1 MAKDGP
7 VLDVV
12 TESLCELHDRLGA
25 LRDGAV
31 AGYIPQLALA
41 DPDTFGLSL
50 VSMYGHRYEAG
61 DAELPFSIQSV
72 SKPFVYAL
80 VLSLLGLDE
89 VTRWVGT
96 EPSGEGFNAISLEP
110 DTGRPDNAMIN
121 AGAIVT
127 TALVPGATGAERFER
142 ILECLSRFAGRRLD
156 VDEAVHASEAETG
169 DRNRALAYLMSSLGA
184 LPGPPSVVDTYF
196 RQCAVRVTTGD
207 LAVMASTLA
216 NAGVNPVTGET
227 VVSETVACQ
236 VLAVM
241 ASCGMY
247 DASGA
252 WLLRVGLPAK
262 SGVSGGL
269 IAVSPA
275 RFGVAVHSPPLDAA
289 GTPVRG
295 IEALRELSE
304 RFGLH
309 MMRHPTLSAPTI
321 TEADHGTR
329 TGLVAAQGA
338 LDFTA
343 AERLLHGL
351 SDVVPESGGWVV
363 LDLLDVTSIEPSGA
377 SVLASALAR
386 LEAEGHRVAVVVDPR
401 VPTGARLTPWRRFPS
416 REEAIAWCE
425 RGRSAGVRPPP
436 VPGPA
441 GDPGTSPR
449 CRGPVVTAAR
459 GRTGPRSRGPGPLR

>member
-1 MAKDGP
+1 MATDGP

-12 TESLCELHDRLGA
+12 TESLVELYERLGA
-25 LRDGAV
+25 LDDGAV
-31 AGYIPQLALA
+31 ADYIPQLALA

-50 VSMYGHRYEAG
+50 VSMDGHRYQAG
-61 DAELPFSIQSV
+61 DAEMPFTVQSV

-80 VLSLLGLDE
+80 VLSEFGLEE

-96 EPSGEGFNAISLEP
+96 EPSGEGYNAISLEP

-121 AGAIVT
+121 AGAIAT
-127 TALVPGATGAERFER
+127 TALVPGATCEERFER
-142 ILECLSRFAGRRLD
+142 ILDCLSRFAGRGLD
-156 VDEAVHASEAETG
+156 VDEAVHRSEAETG
-169 DRNRALAYLMSSLGA
+169 DRNRALAYLMSSAGA
-184 LPGPPSVVDTYF
+184 LPGAPSVVDTYF

-207 LAVMASTLA
+207 LAVMAATLA
-216 NAGVNPVTGET
+216 NGGVNPVTGET

-275 RFGVAVHSPPLDAA
+275 RFGVAVHSPPLDAS

-295 IEALRELSE
+295 VAALRELSE

-309 MMRHPTLSAPTI
+309 MMRHPTRSAPTV
-321 TEADHGTR
+321 TEADRGVR
-329 TGLVAAQGA
+329 QGLVAVQGA

-351 SDVVPESGGWVV
+351 SDVTPQDGGWVV
-363 LDLLDVTSIEPSGA
+363 LDLLDVTSMDTSGA
-377 SVLASALAR
+377 TMVATALAR
-386 LEAEGHRVAVVVDPR
+386 LEEEGHRVAVVVEPR
-401 VPTGARLTPWRRFPS
+401 ATAGAALTPWRRFPS
-416 REEAIAWCE
+416 REEAVDWCE
-425 RGRSAGVRPPP
+425 NGSAGV
-436 VPGPA
+436 G
-441 GDPGTSPR
+441 GT
-449 CRGPVVTAAR
+449 
-459 GRTGPRSRGPGPLR
+459 GRT

>member
-1 MAKDGP
+1 MAKDSP

-12 TESLCELHDRLGA
+12 TESLAELHDRLGA

-31 AGYIPQLALA
+31 ATYIPQLALA

-50 VSMYGHRYEAG
+50 VSMYGHRYRAG
-61 DAELPFSIQSV
+61 DAELPFTIQSV

-96 EPSGEGFNAISLEP
+96 EPSGEGFSAISLEP

-121 AGAIVT
+121 AGAIAT
-127 TALVPGATGAERFER
+127 TALVPGPTDAERFER
-142 ILECLSRFAGRRLD
+142 ILDCLSRFAGHRLD
-156 VDEAVHASEAETG
+156 VDETVHASEAETG

-207 LAVMASTLA
+207 LAVMAATLG
-216 NAGVNPVTGET
+216 NGGVNPVTGET

-275 RFGVAVHSPPLDAA
+275 RFGVAVHSPPLDAT

-363 LDLLDVTSIEPSGA
+363 LDLLDVTSVEPSGA
-377 SVLASALAR
+377 SVVASALAR
-386 LEAEGHRVAVVVDPR
+386 LEGEGHRVAVVVDPR
-401 VPTGARLTPWRRFPS
+401 APGGARLTPWRRFPS
-416 REEAIAWCE
+416 REEAVAWCE
-425 RGRSAGVRPPP
+425 RGRSAGSANDPRP
-436 VPGPA
+436 GA
-441 GDPGTSPR
+441 G
-449 CRGPVVTAAR
+449 
-459 GRTGPRSRGPGPLR
+459 